1 MEEKK
6 TIPML
11 KKISVTLLCIL
22 GAMGVIHFYDL
33 FKNFTDHQAGGVLW
47 AILFGISFAYVI
59 NYELEIKP
67 SSFFRKNKKDK
78 T

>member
-6 TIPML
+6 TIPTL

-22 GAMGVIHFYDL
+22 GAMGVIYFYDL
-33 FKNFTDHQAGGVLW
+33 FKNFTDHKAGNVLW

-59 NYELEIKP
+59 NYELEIK
-67 SSFFRKNKKDK
+67 SNSFFRKKNKNKR
-78 T
+78 